1 MTVRV
6 CSIALFALL
15 LVAGCTAQ
23 IGDAPPSASQSPP
36 ASTLVS
42 ATATAPPSLEFDS
55 IVLLEGEAPGD
66 WAVIGWL
73 RNAAGVGVSNVRI
86 RVAVADNHGRQL
98 AELTTG
104 TLISN
109 FAPGEAGP
117 FLAEFPGVGLAVT
130 AEARVDSFERHFIRR
145 SKLEIELLEEFL
157 TEDGDLAL
165 LGTVANPSSQVQ
177 SFVSLGLIGV
187 GAASQPRAVAV
198 LRYGPRVLGAEETV
212 PFLAVASG
220 NPGQLSWQAY
230 HDAVELEARVPESLV
245 MDEQPRV
252 RIDSQGNVFVVG
264 SLRNEAGV
272 PAQARVLILLWD
284 RDRILS
290 MTEFQTPLSI
300 LAGERLAFA
309 AQEFPGLSRR
319 LEQSDPATL
328 RIESRIQGV
337 AAPERP
343 IVLRAEVEAF
353 HSVGSS
359 LFLRGILTNN
369 TLRTADP
376 AAVVA
381 ELRSS
386 DGELLSAGWFITS
399 DPLAPGERTEFVIDL
414 PLPQGTDPGLV
425 EFDLRALGSP
435 LKAEQ

>member
-6 CSIALFALL
+6 SSIAWFALF
-15 LVAGCTAQ
+15 LVAGCAAQ
-23 IGDAPPSASQSPP
+23 IGDAPPSATQSPP
-36 ASTLVS
+36 APRIVS

-55 IVLLEGEAPGD
+55 IVLLAGEAPGD

-86 RVAVADNHGRQL
+86 RVAVADSRGRQL
-98 AELTTG
+98 AELTTS
-104 TLISN
+104 TLMSN

-117 FLAEFPGVGLAVT
+117 FTAEFLGVGLAVT

-145 SKLEIELLEEFL
+145 SKLEIEVLEEFL
-157 TEDGDLAL
+157 TEGGDLAL
-165 LGTVANPSSQVQ
+165 LGTVTNPSSRVQ
-177 SFVSLGLIGV
+177 SFVSLGLIGM
-187 GAASQPRAVAV
+187 GAGSQPRAVAV
-198 LRYGPRVLGAEETV
+198 LRHGPRVLGAEESV

-230 HDAVELEARVPESLV
+230 HDAVELEARVPDSLV

-272 PAQARVLILLWD
+272 PVSASVLILLWD
-284 RDRILS
+284 GDRILS
-290 MTEFQTPLSI
+290 LTEFQTPMPLS
-300 LAGERLAFA
+300 AGERLAFA

-319 LEQSDPATL
+319 LEESDPATL
-328 RIESRIQGV
+328 RIESRIQGA

-343 IVLRAEVEAF
+343 IVLQAEVEVF

-359 LFLRGILTNN
+359 LFLRGVLTNN

-386 DGELLSAGWFITS
+386 GGELLSAGWFTTS

-414 PLPQGTDPGLV
+414 PLPHGTDPGLV